1 MESSYIL
8 WNEIRQLAWT
18 KIALKDNGAIQ
29 FEPTKNANIFKDF
42 YSDLAGNLVRKLPVA
57 LNKFNNNSTKK
68 YYMNIDKICHNFEL
82 CKATLKTIKKTLVYL
97 DASKAPI
104 LDGIS
109 SKFLRDG
116 AEASLLPLYYLVNLS
131 LKQSFFPDQCKIAKL
146 MPSPISK
153 RL

>member
-1 MESSYIL
+1 
-8 WNEIRQLAWT
+8 
-18 KIALKDNGAIQ
+18 
-29 FEPTKNANIFKDF
+29 
-42 YSDLAGNLVRKLPVA
+42 
-57 LNKFNNNSTKK
+57 
-68 YYMNIDKICHNFEL
+68 MNIDKICHNFEL

-109 SKFLRDG
+109 SKFWRDG

-146 MPSPISK
+146 MPSPI
-153 RL
+153 